1 MASVGATGV
10 GEWEAQI
17 EEHRR
22 ALTGFCYRM
31 LGSAFEADDAVQ
43 ETMIRAWK
51 AIDRFEGRSSLR
63 SWLYRIA
70 TNVCVDALNGRKRR
84 ARPVDLTEPF
94 SPGVGH
100 VGGPADDARWLGP
113 VPDAHVLGSPAAGI
127 DRGAGVVAGVGAT
140 ADPAEVADAREGIR
154 LAFVAALQ
162 HLPPRQRAVLI
173 LREVLRWRAAEVA
186 DVLGT
191 SVASVNS
198 SLQRARSRLDA
209 VATAPTDVLA
219 PLDPGQQDLLENY
232 VRAFERYDLV
242 LLASLLHAEATLS
255 LPPYDTWMRG
265 PSDICDWYLGPGV
278 GCQGSRLVPVAANG
292 SPAYGQYRPS
302 GPGGAFEPWAIQVVE
317 LVDGRIA
324 ALNCFLDVER
334 LFPLFGLPPT
344 LDPAP

>member
-1 MASVGATGV
+1 MASVGATDLDGL
-10 GEWEAQI
+10 EARI
-17 EEHRR
+17 EGHRR
-22 ALTGFCYRM
+22 ELTGYCYRM

-51 AIDRFEGRSSLR
+51 AVDRFEGRSSLR
-63 SWLYRIA
+63 AWLYRIA
-70 TNVCVDALNGRKRR
+70 TNVCNDALNGRQRR
-84 ARPVDLTEPF
+84 ARPVDLSEPF
-94 SPGVGH
+94 SPGVGT
-100 VGGPADDARWLGP
+100 VGDPSEGARWLGP
-113 VPDAHVLGSPAAGI
+113 VPDTHVLGEA
-127 DRGAGVVAGVGAT
+127 GAG
-140 ADPAEVADAREGIR
+140 ADPAEVAEAREGIR

-162 HLPPRQRAVLI
+162 HLPARQRAVLI

-191 SVASVNS
+191 TVASVNS
-198 SLQRARSRLDA
+198 SLQRARARLDA
-209 VATAPTDVLA
+209 VAATATDVLA
-219 PLDPGQQDLLENY
+219 PLDAAQQAVLDSY

-278 GCQGSRLVPVAANG
+278 GCQGSRLVPIAANG

-344 LDPAP
+344 LDATT